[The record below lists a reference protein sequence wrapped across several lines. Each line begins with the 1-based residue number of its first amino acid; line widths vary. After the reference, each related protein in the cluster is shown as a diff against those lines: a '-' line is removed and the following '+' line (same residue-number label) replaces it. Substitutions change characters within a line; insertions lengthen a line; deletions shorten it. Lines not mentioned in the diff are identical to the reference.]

1 MKLSGRLLLGA
12 FAVVAV
18 QVIVVVVLVQQQLRT
33 HMYDDA
39 VAALTREAQLVA
51 AHWTPAADAVELA
64 RTDGRAIGHR
74 VTLIRFDGVVVGDT
88 DFDRE
93 GLAQLENHA
102 SRPEVMKAAGDGVG
116 VSTRRSP
123 SRNDDELYVAIKT
136 AQGIARV
143 SMPAFSLTAAIDSA
157 QRVAAVAGAI
167 SLVIALIVA
176 WTLAHRLAHPLVEL
190 RDVAA
195 AIAAGDLS
203 KRAPLGSRGEVG
215 ELALS
220 LRELSEQL
228 AARDAARHEYETL
241 LEQLTESLNEGVVGV
256 DDARRV
262 VRINDTGR
270 RLLGI
275 RDPLPFSIDL
285 IPRDR
290 VLRDALDAA
299 FDGHI
304 TEDSET
310 VLLGHTVNVTARPL
324 ASGGAVLALF
334 DLTRVRRLESVRRDF
349 VANVSHELR
358 TPLTIVSGYAETLV
372 GDDPTP
378 DKRREFAERILAN
391 TRRMQRIVDD
401 LLDLSRIESGGWVP
415 NPERVDLDV
424 VAAEALAAARDA
436 ASDKELALRA
446 DIAPDARTVDA
457 DVTAI
462 RQILGNLVNNAV
474 RHTSAGSVTIFSR
487 AKPAGAI
494 EIGVRDTGSGI
505 PEEHL
510 PRIFERFY
518 RVDPGRSRDEG
529 GTGLGLAVVRL
540 LVDAHGGRVR
550 AESTL
555 GSGTI
560 VTAEFPPRPAA

>member
-1 MKLSGRLLLGA
+1 VKLSGRLLLGA
-12 FAVVAV
+12 FTVVTV
-18 QVIVVVVLVQQQLRT
+18 QVIVVVVLVQQQLRS
-33 HMYDDA
+33 HLYDDA
-39 VAALTREAQLVA
+39 VAALTREAQLVS
-51 AHWTPAADAVELA
+51 AHWTASTDPVELA
-64 RTDGRAIGHR
+64 RTDGRAISHR

-102 SRPEVMKAAGDGVG
+102 TRPEVVQATGEGVG

-123 SRNDDELYVAIKT
+123 SRADDELYVAIKT
-136 AQGIARV
+136 AQGVARV
-143 SMPAFSLTAAIDSA
+143 SMPAFSLTAAIDNA
-157 QRVAAVAGAI
+157 ERVAAVAGAL
-167 SLVIALIVA
+167 SLVVALIVA
-176 WTLAHRLAHPLVEL
+176 WTLAHRLAQPLVEL

-203 KRAPLGSRGEVG
+203 KRASIASRGEIG
-215 ELALS
+215 ELGLS
-220 LRELSEQL
+220 LREMSEQL
-228 AARDAARHEYETL
+228 AARDAARHDYEML

-256 DDARRV
+256 DEARRV

-275 RDPLPFSIDL
+275 NDPLPFSLDL

-290 VLRDALDAA
+290 ALRDALHAA
-299 FDGHI
+299 FDGHT

-372 GDDPTP
+372 GDDP
-378 DKRREFAERILAN
+378 DAAQRKEFAERILAN

-424 VAAEALAAARDA
+424 VAAEALAGARDVAVAKGVALHADVA
-436 ASDKELALRA
+436 A
-446 DIAPDARTVDA
+446 DARTVDA

-474 RHTSAGSVTIFSR
+474 RHTSTGSVTVFSR
-487 AKPAGAI
+487 AKPNGVV

-505 PEEHL
+505 STEHL

-518 RVDPGRSRDEG
+518 RADPGRSRDEG

-550 AESTL
+550 AESTV